1 MFEPH
6 RSSDNT
12 RGQGVLTA
20 QDFPLGK
27 QFRVFHTATLN
38 HKQYMVGPENFC
50 MYSEL
55 WVESDNESL
64 QQKNS
69 FKCHFHNKSLLRSFR
84 ISQTFSVKDP
94 NFMHKKFQ
102 VGLTALQVFVF
113 CLLVLLFFF
122 CIIVYLY
129 YSFFHYCFFLYQKKV
144 KKISDNLKSR
154 DADCWRI

>member
-27 QFRVFHTATLN
+27 QFHVFHTASLN
-38 HKQYMVGPENFC
+38 HKQYMVGPGNFC

-94 NFMHKKFQ
+94 NFMHKKISSWTDSPSSVCFLSF
-102 VGLTALQVFVF
+102 GTFV
-113 CLLVLLFFF
+113 FF
-122 CIIVYLY
+122 CIIVFLY
-129 YSFFHYCFFLYQKKV
+129 YSFFHYCFFVLEKGQ
-144 KKISDNLKSR
+144 KISDNLKSR